1 MVKKLIEA
9 DNLEVEDLEKPEEM
23 NIDNTKFKEMY
34 VYDPKNKTIKTVVQK
49 KQTRK
54 HFNQDKM
61 KEHMEKMRLARQ
73 SKIKAKKQP
82 QPQPQPQSQQQP
94 PQQAQPDLTNIRD
107 LIRSELLNH
116 LPKPKAPAEPE
127 ETPKKIEVEKVRPKR
142 SRRPV
147 HTSEPQ
153 VQVENKNIEVPKSFI
168 PPQNYVSP
176 SFSIFGY

>member
-1 MVKKLIEA
+1 MVKKLIEE
-9 DNLEVEDLEKPEEM
+9 DNIEVEELEKPEEM

-61 KEHMEKMRLARQ
+61 KEHMEKMREARKYKDKPKTAQ
-73 SKIKAKKQP
+73 QPTQQP
-82 QPQPQPQSQQQP
+82 QQQV
-94 PQQAQPDLTNIRD
+94 QPDLLNIRD

-116 LPKPKAPAEPE
+116 LPKQKQSEPE
-127 ETPKKIEVEKVRPKR
+127 ETPKKIEVEKVKPKR

-147 HTSEPQ
+147 QKIEAQEPL
-153 VQVENKNIEVPKSFI
+153 ENKAIEVPKSFI

>member
-1 MVKKLIEA
+1 MVKKLIES
-9 DNLEVEDLEKPEEM
+9 DNLEVEELEKPEEM

-54 HFNQDKM
+54 HFNEDKM

-116 LPKPKAPAEPE
+116 LPKTKATAEPE
-127 ETPKKIEVEKVRPKR
+127 ESPKKIEVEKVKPKR

-147 HTSEPQ
+147 QKIEAQEP
-153 VQVENKNIEVPKSFI
+153 VENKAIEVPKSFI
-168 PPQNYVSP
+168 PRDYVSP

>member
-9 DNLEVEDLEKPEEM
+9 DNLEVEELEKPEEM

-61 KEHMEKMRLARQ
+61 KEHMEKMREARKYKDKPKPTQ
-73 SKIKAKKQP
+73 QPTQQP
-82 QPQPQPQSQQQP
+82 QQQ

-116 LPKPKAPAEPE
+116 LPKPKAPAEPD
-127 ETPKKIEVEKVRPKR
+127 ETPKKIEIEKVKPKR
-142 SRRPV
+142 SRKPV
-147 HTSEPQ
+147 QKIEAQEP
-153 VQVENKNIEVPKSFI
+153 VENKAIEVPKSFI
-168 PPQNYVSP
+168 PRDYVSP

>member
-94 PQQAQPDLTNIRD
+94 TQQSDLTNIRD

-127 ETPKKIEVEKVRPKR
+127 ETKKLKLK
-142 SRRPV
+142 
-147 HTSEPQ
+147 
-153 VQVENKNIEVPKSFI
+153 K
-168 PPQNYVSP
+168 
-176 SFSIFGY
+176 

>member
-1 MVKKLIEA
+1 
-9 DNLEVEDLEKPEEM
+9 
-23 NIDNTKFKEMY
+23 
-34 VYDPKNKTIKTVVQK
+34 
-49 KQTRK
+49 
-54 HFNQDKM
+54 M

-82 QPQPQPQSQQQP
+82 QPQPQPQPQQQP

-127 ETPKKIEVEKVRPKR
+127 ETPKTIEVEKVKPKR
-142 SRRPV
+142 SRRSV
-147 HTSEPQ
+147 QKIEAQEP
-153 VQVENKNIEVPKSFI
+153 VENKAIEVPKSFI

>member
-1 MVKKLIEA
+1 MVKKLIES
-9 DNLEVEDLEKPEEM
+9 DNLEVEELEKPEEM

-54 HFNQDKM
+54 HFNEDKM

-116 LPKPKAPAEPE
+116 LPKTKATAEPE
-127 ETPKKIEVEKVRPKR
+127 ESPKKIEVEKVKPKR

-147 HTSEPQ
+147 QKIEAQEP
-153 VQVENKNIEVPKSFI
+153 VENKNIEVPKSFI
-168 PPQNYVSP
+168 PRDYVSP

>member
-1 MVKKLIEA
+1 
-9 DNLEVEDLEKPEEM
+9 M

-54 HFNQDKM
+54 HFNEDKM

-94 PQQAQPDLTNIRD
+94 TQQSDLTNIRD

>member
-9 DNLEVEDLEKPEEM
+9 DNIEVEELEKPEEM

-61 KEHMEKMRLARQ
+61 KEHMEKMREAR
-73 SKIKAKKQP
+73 KYKDKQKP
-82 QPQPQPQSQQQP
+82 VQQPTQQQQQQP
-94 PQQAQPDLTNIRD
+94 KQQPQQVQPDLLNIRD

-116 LPKPKAPAEPE
+116 LPKQKQSEPE
-127 ETPKKIEVEKVRPKR
+127 ETPKKIEVEKVKPKR

-147 HTSEPQ
+147 QKIEAQEP
-153 VQVENKNIEVPKSFI
+153 VENKAIEVPKSFI
-168 PPQNYVSP
+168 PRDYVSP

>member
-1 MVKKLIEA
+1 MVKKLIES
-9 DNLEVEDLEKPEEM
+9 DNLEVEELEKPEEM

-54 HFNQDKM
+54 HFNEDKM

-116 LPKPKAPAEPE
+116 LPKTKATAEPE
-127 ETPKKIEVEKVRPKR
+127 ESPKKIEVEKVKPKR

-147 HTSEPQ
+147 QKLEAQEP
-153 VQVENKNIEVPKSFI
+153 VENKAIEIPKSFI
-168 PPQNYVSP
+168 PRDYVSP

>member
-9 DNLEVEDLEKPEEM
+9 DNLEVEELEKPEEM

-54 HFNQDKM
+54 HFNEDKM
-61 KEHMEKMRLARQ
+61 KEHMDKMRQARKYKDKPKPAQ
-73 SKIKAKKQP
+73 QP
-82 QPQPQPQSQQQP
+82 TQQPTQQQP
-94 PQQAQPDLTNIRD
+94 QQPQQAQPDLTNIRD

-127 ETPKKIEVEKVRPKR
+127 ETPKKIEVEKVKPKR

-147 HTSEPQ
+147 QKLEAQEP
-153 VQVENKNIEVPKSFI
+153 VENKAIEVPKSFI
-168 PPQNYVSP
+168 PRDYVSP

>member
-1 MVKKLIEA
+1 MVKKLIES
-9 DNLEVEDLEKPEEM
+9 DNLEVEELEKPEEM

-54 HFNQDKM
+54 HFNQDK
-61 KEHMEKMRLARQ
+61 KKIHMEKMREARKYKDKPKTAQ
-73 SKIKAKKQP
+73 QQP
-82 QPQPQPQSQQQP
+82 TQPQSQPQA
-94 PQQAQPDLTNIRD
+94 QQAQPDLTNIRD

-116 LPKPKAPAEPE
+116 LPKTKAPAEPE

>member
-1 MVKKLIEA
+1 
-9 DNLEVEDLEKPEEM
+9 
-23 NIDNTKFKEMY
+23 MY

-61 KEHMEKMRLARQ
+61 KEHMEKMRDAR
-73 SKIKAKKQP
+73 KYKDKPKKAQQP
-82 QPQPQPQSQQQP
+82 TQQPTQPQQQP
-94 PQQAQPDLTNIRD
+94 QQPTQQPDLTNIRD

-127 ETPKKIEVEKVRPKR
+127 ETPKTIEVEKVRPKR

-168 PPQNYVSP
+168 PRDYVSP

>member
-23 NIDNTKFKEMY
+23 NIDNTKKFKEMY

-61 KEHMEKMRLARQ
+61 KEHMEKMRDARKYKDKPKTAQ
-73 SKIKAKKQP
+73 QQPTQQP
-82 QPQPQPQSQQQP
+82 QQQQP

-127 ETPKKIEVEKVRPKR
+127 ETKKLKLK
-142 SRRPV
+142 
-147 HTSEPQ
+147 
-153 VQVENKNIEVPKSFI
+153 K
-168 PPQNYVSP
+168 
-176 SFSIFGY
+176 

>member
-9 DNLEVEDLEKPEEM
+9 DNIEVEELEKPEEM

-54 HFNQDKM
+54 HFNEDKM

-116 LPKPKAPAEPE
+116 LPKTKATAEPE
-127 ETPKKIEVEKVRPKR
+127 ESPKKIEVEKVKPKR

-147 HTSEPQ
+147 QKLEAQEP
-153 VQVENKNIEVPKSFI
+153 VENKAIEVPKSFI
-168 PPQNYVSP
+168 PRDYVSP

>member
-9 DNLEVEDLEKPEEM
+9 DNLEVEELEKPEEM

-61 KEHMEKMRLARQ
+61 KEHMDKMREAR
-73 SKIKAKKQP
+73 KYKDKPKP
-82 QPQPQPQSQQQP
+82 TQQP
-94 PQQAQPDLTNIRD
+94 AQQPTQQPTQQPQQAQPDLTNIRD

-116 LPKPKAPAEPE
+116 LPKQKQSEPE
-127 ETPKKIEVEKVRPKR
+127 ETPKKIEVEKVKPKR

-147 HTSEPQ
+147 QKIEAQEP
-153 VQVENKNIEVPKSFI
+153 VENKAIEVPKSFI
-168 PPQNYVSP
+168 PRDYVSP

>member
-9 DNLEVEDLEKPEEM
+9 DNLEVEELEKPEEM

-34 VYDPKNKTIKTVVQK
+34 VYDPKTKTIKTVVQK

-61 KEHMEKMRLARQ
+61 KEHMDKMREARKYKDKPKPAQ
-73 SKIKAKKQP
+73 QPTQQPTQQP
-82 QPQPQPQSQQQP
+82 QQQ

-116 LPKPKAPAEPE
+116 LPKQKQSEPE
-127 ETPKKIEVEKVRPKR
+127 ETPKKIEVEKVKPKR

-147 HTSEPQ
+147 QKLEAQEP
-153 VQVENKNIEVPKSFI
+153 VENKAIEVPKSFI
-168 PPQNYVSP
+168 PRDYVSP

>member
-1 MVKKLIEA
+1 MVKKLIES
-9 DNLEVEDLEKPEEM
+9 DNLEVEELEKPEEM

-54 HFNQDKM
+54 HFNEDKM

-116 LPKPKAPAEPE
+116 LPKTKATAEPE
-127 ETPKKIEVEKVRPKR
+127 ESPKKIEVEKVKPKR

-147 HTSEPQ
+147 QKLEAQEP
-153 VQVENKNIEVPKSFI
+153 VENKAIEIPKSFI
-168 PPQNYVSP
+168 PRDYLSP

>member
-23 NIDNTKFKEMY
+23 NIDNTKKFKEMY

-61 KEHMEKMRLARQ
+61 KEHMEQMREARKYKDKPKTAQ
-73 SKIKAKKQP
+73 QP
-82 QPQPQPQSQQQP
+82 TQQP
-94 PQQAQPDLTNIRD
+94 PPQQQVQPDLLNIRD

-116 LPKPKAPAEPE
+116 LPKQKQSESE
-127 ETPKKIEVEKVRPKR
+127 ETPKKLKLK
-142 SRRPV
+142 
-147 HTSEPQ
+147 
-153 VQVENKNIEVPKSFI
+153 K
-168 PPQNYVSP
+168 
-176 SFSIFGY
+176 

>member
-9 DNLEVEDLEKPEEM
+9 DNLEVEELEKPEEM

-61 KEHMEKMRLARQ
+61 KEHMEKMREARKYKDKPKTAQ
-73 SKIKAKKQP
+73 QQP
-82 QPQPQPQSQQQP
+82 TQPQSQPQA
-94 PQQAQPDLTNIRD
+94 QQAQPDLTNIRD

-127 ETPKKIEVEKVRPKR
+127 ETKKIEVEKVKPKR
-142 SRRPV
+142 SRRPIQKLEAQ
-147 HTSEPQ
+147 EP
-153 VQVENKNIEVPKSFI
+153 VENKAIEVPKSFI
-168 PPQNYVSP
+168 PRDYVSP

>member
-1 MVKKLIEA
+1 MVKKLIEE
-9 DNLEVEDLEKPEEM
+9 DNIEVEELEKPEEM

-34 VYDPKNKTIKTVVQK
+34 VYDPKNKSIKTVVQK

-61 KEHMEKMRLARQ
+61 KEHMEKMREARKYKDKTAQ
-73 SKIKAKKQP
+73 QP
-82 QPQPQPQSQQQP
+82 TQQP
-94 PQQAQPDLTNIRD
+94 PPQQQVQPDLLNIRD

-116 LPKPKAPAEPE
+116 LPKQKQSEPE
-127 ETPKKIEVEKVRPKR
+127 ETPKKIEVEKVKPKR

-147 HTSEPQ
+147 QKLEAQEP
-153 VQVENKNIEVPKSFI
+153 VENKAIEVPKSFI
-168 PPQNYVSP
+168 PRDYVSP

>member
-9 DNLEVEDLEKPEEM
+9 DNLEVEELEKPEEM

-82 QPQPQPQSQQQP
+82 QPQPQQQ

-127 ETPKKIEVEKVRPKR
+127 ETPKTIEVEKVRPKR

>member
-9 DNLEVEDLEKPEEM
+9 DNLEVEELEKPEEM

-61 KEHMEKMRLARQ
+61 KEHMEKMREARKYKDKPKPTQ
-73 SKIKAKKQP
+73 QPTQQP
-82 QPQPQPQSQQQP
+82 QQQ

-127 ETPKKIEVEKVRPKR
+127 ETPKKIEVEKVKPKR

-147 HTSEPQ
+147 QKLEAQEP
-153 VQVENKNIEVPKSFI
+153 VENKAIEVPKSFI
-168 PPQNYVSP
+168 PRDYVSP